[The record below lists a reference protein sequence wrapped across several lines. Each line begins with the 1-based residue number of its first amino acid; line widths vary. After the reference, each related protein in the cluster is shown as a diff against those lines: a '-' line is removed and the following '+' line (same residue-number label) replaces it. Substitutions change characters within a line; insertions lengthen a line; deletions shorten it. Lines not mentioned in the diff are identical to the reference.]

1 MDIEGAEKAVLRDA
15 AAWLPKVRMLIIELH
30 GDYSEADLRSDI
42 EPFGFHVSKG
52 MTQDIW
58 NQRAFFLPCRLCA
71 RSGLAMST
79 RPWRSSP
86 NGLVRQSAIFSRSGI
101 GVAGI

>member
-42 EPFGFHVSKG
+42 EPFGFQISK
-52 MTQDIW
+52 
-58 NQRAFFLPCRLCA
+58 AKAKHLYFAKRLMA
-71 RSGLAMST
+71 ED
-79 RPWRSSP
+79 
-86 NGLVRQSAIFSRSGI
+86 
-101 GVAGI
+101 